1 MICFNHRGKQKML
14 KKRYEEFIFVDF
26 ASARQPGFR
35 NNVVRVGDVPD
46 LVRRYGSYECYA
58 SSFLFTEN
66 LRNYVEKR
74 GSVAGY
80 DGEAYAPYLVLDVDN
95 PEIDLA
101 LHSARKVLL
110 LLFQEWGIPDE
121 AVQCYFSGS
130 KGFHIMIDTRVF
142 GDVRPSKTL
151 HIEFAKVRE
160 VIALKAGAEMD
171 LAIKDKLRLIRIPN
185 TINRRSGL
193 YKIQISIGNIM
204 ELKAKD
210 IIGEADKPRSLVNV
224 NSAGL
229 LPSTD
234 VEPNERAVEIYATTL
249 MYVKDRRVRAVIDYS
264 LRGEKPENLLCEAR
278 IKIWEFPVEE
288 GFRHNCAMRIL
299 SQFHISG
306 YEKEKSMRL
315 MTQWNLSNG
324 INLPEREIISMV
336 ESVYSSPHPYSYGCR
351 DSILQNFCPY
361 RDRLEACRMYWVYKD
376 KKKKRLH

>member
-1 MICFNHRGKQKML
+1 ML
-14 KKRYEEFIFVDF
+14 KRKYKEFIFVDF
-26 ASARQPGFR
+26 AAGRQPGFR
-35 NNVVRVGDVPD
+35 NNIVRAGDVPD
-46 LVRRYGSYECYA
+46 LVTRYGSYECYA
-58 SSFLFTEN
+58 TSFFFTEE
-66 LRNYVEKR
+66 LREYVEER

-101 LHSARKVLL
+101 LESARKVLL
-110 LLFQEWGIPDE
+110 LLSKEWGIPNE

-130 KGFHIMIDTRVF
+130 KGFHIMIDSRIF

-151 HIEFAKVRE
+151 HMEFSKVRE
-160 VIALKAGAEMD
+160 FIAQDAGADMD

-210 IIGEADKPRSLVNV
+210 IIEEAEKPRTLIDV
-224 NSAGL
+224 NSSGL
-229 LPSTD
+229 LPATD
-234 VEPNERAVEIYATTL
+234 VKPNERAGKIYATTL
-249 MYVKDRRVRAVIDYS
+249 MYVKDRRIRAVIDYS

-278 IKIWEFPVEE
+278 KKIWEFPVEE
-288 GFRHNCAMRIL
+288 GFRHNCAMRLL

-315 MTQWNLSNG
+315 MTQWNLNNN
-324 INLPEREIISMV
+324 INLPGREIVSMV

-351 DSILQNFCPY
+351 DSILQTFCPY
-361 RDRLEACRMYWVYKD
+361 RDRLEACRMYWIYKD
-376 KKKKRLH
+376 KKKALLLSYSPRHLEE